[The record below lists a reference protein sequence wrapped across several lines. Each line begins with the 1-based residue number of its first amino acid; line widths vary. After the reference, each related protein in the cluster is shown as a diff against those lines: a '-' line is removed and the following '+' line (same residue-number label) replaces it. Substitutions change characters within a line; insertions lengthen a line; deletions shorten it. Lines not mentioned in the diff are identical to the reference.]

1 MTGWFK
7 SSYSQSEAA
16 CIEIAHNPWHTASY
30 SVERGECVEVAE
42 GPTTGI
48 RDTQNRELG
57 ALFFSPDE
65 WQAFLTPA
73 QDQRTALR

>member
-16 CIEIAHNPWHTASY
+16 CAEVAHNPWRKSSY
-30 SVERGECVEVAE
+30 SAERGECVEVAE

-48 RDTQNRELG
+48 RDTQNRKHG
-57 ALFFSPDE
+57 ALFFAADE
-65 WQAFLTPA
+65 WQAFLGIA
-73 QDQRTALR
+73 KGA